1 MRVFYLESSLGQGAI
16 FLHVHQS
23 SIELEFVVE
32 TVSVISEVESIFIV
46 ELIH

>member
-1 MRVFYLESSLGQGAI
+1 MSVFYLESSLGQGAI

-23 SIELEFVVE
+23 SVELEFVIE

-46 ELIH
+46 ELMH